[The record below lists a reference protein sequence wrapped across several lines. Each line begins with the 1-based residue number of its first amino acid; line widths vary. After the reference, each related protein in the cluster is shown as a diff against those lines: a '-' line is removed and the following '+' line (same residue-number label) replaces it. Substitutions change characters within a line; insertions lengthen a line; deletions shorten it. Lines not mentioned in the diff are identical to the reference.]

1 MKKITVI
8 VACGMIMVGA
18 LLTCGCSR
26 SDLHVVVGDARG
38 VAKGSP
44 VIWQETYVGEVSS
57 VKMDGG
63 CVRID
68 ANLQKAFRKSIHAG
82 AKACPMVL
90 RKVSDKPALFLIGGK
105 DTSLPLLAKGSR
117 VPEATLTEATAM
129 NGFWGWLGA
138 SKNGKIWLIGCVLAI
153 IVGVCAIKLL
163 AGVLKFA
170 LLVGAVLFA
179 VYSSKSLR
187 DDWETYKA
195 SFDSSEVKQWFV
207 DHVKELES
215 IRNVLPNSNQE
226 KEPTQK

>member
-1 MKKITVI
+1 MKQITVI
-8 VACGMIMVGA
+8 GACGMIMVGA
-18 LLTCGCSR
+18 VLTCGCSR

-63 CVRID
+63 SVRID

-82 AKACPMVL
+82 AKACPMVV

-105 DTSLPLLAKGSR
+105 DTTLPLLAKGSR

-129 NGFWGWLGA
+129 NGFLGWVSS
-138 SKNGKIWLIGCVLAI
+138 SKNGKMWLIGCLLAVA
-153 IVGVCAIKLL
+153 VGICAIKLL

-170 LLVGAVLFA
+170 LLAGAILLA
-179 VYSSKSLR
+179 VFSSKSIH
-187 DDWETYKA
+187 DNWASYKA
-195 SFDSSEVKQWFV
+195 SFDSVEVKQWIV
-207 DHVKELES
+207 DHVQDLEA
-215 IRNVLPNSNQE
+215 IRNSLPKPSE
-226 KEPTQK
+226 DKTQSQR